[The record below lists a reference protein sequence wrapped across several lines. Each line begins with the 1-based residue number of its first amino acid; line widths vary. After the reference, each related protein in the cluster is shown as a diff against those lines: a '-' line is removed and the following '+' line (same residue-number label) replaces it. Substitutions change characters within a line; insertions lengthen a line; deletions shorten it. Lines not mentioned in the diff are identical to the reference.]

1 MSERDGLPFREI
13 WAVDFEFHGA
23 PGERPTVVCM
33 AALELRTGRCIRY
46 WQDKLYKLSVPP
58 FSIDESALY
67 IAFFASAE
75 FSCHLALGWPLPAY
89 VFDCFTEFRNLTNGR
104 RHKLGNGLLAA
115 LTAYGLDA
123 IAADEKHDMRDL
135 VLSGGPWSNSERQAI
150 LDYCESDVVALDKLF
165 PRLLS
170 DVMQGPEPS
179 QRLGQA
185 LLRGRYMKAVAHME
199 YTGVPLDAE
208 TLARLRNGWTGIQD
222 KLIADIDKDYGVFD
236 GRTFKR
242 DRFTQWLI
250 ENRIAWPTTE
260 TGQLALDTDTFRQM
274 ARGNP
279 EVAPLRELRHS
290 LSEMR
295 LNDLAV
301 GSDGRNRTL
310 LSPFGARSG
319 RNTPSNS
326 RFIFGPSAWLRGLI
340 KPTKG
345 YGLAYVDFSSQEVAV
360 AAALS
365 GDVALMEAYTSG
377 DVYLSFAKRAGLA
390 PDYATKE
397 THKKVRN
404 QCKAVVLGVQYGMG
418 AYTLAQRI
426 GQPEIYARRL
436 LETHQRTYPQ
446 FWEWSEGAVDKAML
460 SGVLETVFGW
470 TVYVSRRANPRS
482 LQNFP
487 CQANGAEM
495 LRLACC
501 MATEAGLKLC
511 APIHD
516 AVLLEAPLER
526 LNEDITKLRVIMG
539 EASKIVLNGFE
550 VRTDV
555 EVVRW
560 PDRYMDERGAVMW
573 KRVMRLLDELDRER
587 GNPTYPTDKDPGGE
601 NGNLSNP
608 TEQPIISDGVT
619 CHIRQP
625 VSNIF

>member
-1 MSERDGLPFREI
+1 MSELDRLPYREI

-23 PGERPTVVCM
+23 PGECPTVVCM
-33 AALELRTGRCIRY
+33 VALELRTGCRIRL
-46 WQDKLYKLSVPP
+46 WQDALYKLSAPP

-67 IAFFASAE
+67 IAYFASAE
-75 FSCHLALGWPLPAY
+75 FSCHLVLGWPLPAY

-115 LTAYGLDA
+115 LAAYGLDA
-123 IAADEKHDMRDL
+123 MAADEKHDMRDL
-135 VLSGGPWSNSERQAI
+135 VLSGGPWSGKERRDI
-150 LDYCESDVVALDKLF
+150 LKYCESDVVALDKLF
-165 PRLLS
+165 PRLLA
-170 DVMQGPEPS
+170 DAVQGPEPS

-199 YTGVPLDAE
+199 HNGVPTDTG
-208 TLARLRNGWTGIQD
+208 TLVRLRNGWTDIQD
-222 KLIADIDKDYGVFD
+222 KLIADIDKNYGVFD

-242 DRFTQWLI
+242 DLFAQWLI
-250 ENRIAWPTTE
+250 QNRIAWPTTE
-260 TGQLALDTDTFRQM
+260 TGQLALDSDTFKQM

-301 GSDGRNRTL
+301 GSDSRNRTL

-340 KPTKG
+340 KPAEG
-345 YGLAYVDFSSQEVAV
+345 CGLAYVDFASQEVAI

-365 GDVALMEAYTSG
+365 GDAALMEAYQSG
-377 DVYLSFAKRAGLA
+377 DVYLSFAKQAGLA
-390 PDYATKE
+390 PAHATKQ
-397 THKKVRN
+397 THKKVRD

-418 AYTLAQRI
+418 PYTLTQRI

-446 FWEWSEGAVDKAML
+446 FWEWAEGAVDKAML

-470 TVYVSRRANPRS
+470 TVYVARRTNPRS

-487 CQANGAEM
+487 CQGNGAEM

-516 AVLLEAPLER
+516 AVLLEAPLDT
-526 LNEDITKLRVIMG
+526 LDEDIDKLRAIMG
-539 EASKIVLNGFE
+539 DASRIVLDGFE

-560 PDRYMDERGAVMW
+560 PDRYMDERGEVMW
-573 KRVMRLLDELDRER
+573 DRVMRLLDELED
-587 GNPTYPTDKDPGGE
+587 GNPNPTYSPGWVAAGK
-601 NGNLSNP
+601 
-608 TEQPIISDGVT
+608 TAKGV
-619 CHIRQP
+619 
-625 VSNIF
+625 FA